1 MTQDLTSLSD
11 EELHDLSHEGMKLHL
26 QAIREYK
33 GTENIYLK
41 VLLLNAICTFG
52 SIACAHVA
60 TKEVED
66 ELQLLHK
73 ELFPQVVS
81 EMKQMLFKH

>member
-26 QAIREYK
+26 QAIREYR

-41 VLLLNAICTFG
+41 VLLLNAICTSG
-52 SIACAHVA
+52 TLLAR
-60 TKEVED
+60 TLLKEVGGA
-66 ELQLLHK
+66 
-73 ELFPQVVS
+73 PIPP
-81 EMKQMLFKH
+81 